1 MSAESIISVTQGHRP
16 PRLSARWRQPPLA
29 HTTRHRP
36 LCPSGHS
43 INIERDPRWG
53 RACEVA
59 SEDPLINGDF
69 GSQYSQGV
77 QQAGLDA
84 NFSTKFLSG
93 VATLKHWD
101 AYSLEDSDG
110 SRRYDFNAIVSPYA
124 LQTTYFPAFSK
135 SVLEGGALGVMCAWG
150 AWPVLVSPG
159 APAALTPPSPL
170 SLPRARAQAPTTP

>member
-1 MSAESIISVTQGHRP
+1 MRSAA
-16 PRLSARWRQPPLA
+16 PRLGERWKADPRWLTLHATAHSTPL
-29 HTTRHRP
+29 R
-36 LCPSGHS
+36 HS

-93 VATLKHWD
+93 IATLKHWD

-124 LQTTYFPAFSK
+124 LATTYFPAFAK

-159 APAALTPPSPL
+159 TPAALTPP
-170 SLPRARAQAPTTP
+170 PRARAQAPTTP